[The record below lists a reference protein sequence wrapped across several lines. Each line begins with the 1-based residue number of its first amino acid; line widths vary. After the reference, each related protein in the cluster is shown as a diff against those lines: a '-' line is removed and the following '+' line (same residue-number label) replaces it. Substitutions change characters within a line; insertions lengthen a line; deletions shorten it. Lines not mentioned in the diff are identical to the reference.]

1 MAFVTLAL
9 VLAPCLIAGEG
20 AVLAGGERELQA
32 AVMLAADG
40 EPLPTIPE
48 RNAGSGSKAPGN
60 AAVVQGERERGI
72 ATPHGTEP

>member
-9 VLAPCLIAGEG
+9 ELAPCLIAAEG
-20 AVLAGGERELQA
+20 SALAGGERELQA
-32 AVMLAADG
+32 AVMLAANG

-48 RNAGSGSKAPGN
+48 RNTGSGSKAPGN
-60 AAVVQGERERGI
+60 VTVVQGERERGI